1 MAGENMTK
9 NRVSLCRSGRKNLTL
24 YSMCYFVISRY
35 SRYFKH
41 MFLYWYLCGTVF
53 VSRDERGNAE
63 LILLD
68 HGLYDYLNDRDRV
81 SLCQL
86 YKAIILHDD
95 YLMKHYSLQ
104 LGVHGKK
111 NECMWLI
118 FAVKQFSWFCL

>member
-1 MAGENMTK
+1 MSEVMLLRSCDHQCGRNVYTCSCIDVV
-9 NRVSLCRSGRKNLTL
+9 VS
-24 YSMCYFVISRY
+24 I
-35 SRYFKH
+35 
-41 MFLYWYLCGTVF
+41 VF
-53 VSRDERGNAE
+53 VSRDEHGKAE

-95 YLMKHYSLQ
+95 DLMKQYSLQ

-111 NECMWLI
+111 RI
-118 FAVKQFSWFCL
+118 RVPSCL